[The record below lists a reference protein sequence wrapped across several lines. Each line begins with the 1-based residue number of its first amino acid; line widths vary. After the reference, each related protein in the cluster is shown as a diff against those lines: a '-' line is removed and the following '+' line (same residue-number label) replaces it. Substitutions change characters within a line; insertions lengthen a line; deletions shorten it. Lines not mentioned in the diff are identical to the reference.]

1 MNKFIA
7 TGNICKDIELRYTS
21 NNVLTT
27 QNSIAIRNDFKNA
40 SGEYDTTFINFV
52 AYRYNADFLGKYAS
66 KGSKILIE
74 GRINSRSYDKEDG
87 TKAYI
92 TEVIAEKVELLNS
105 PAKSGRNEEKPDEK
119 PDETDLYADFSNGVI
134 INDDDLPF

>member
-27 QNSIAIRNDFKNA
+27 QNSIAIKNDFKNA
-40 SGEYDTTFINFV
+40 SGEYDTVFINFV
-52 AYRYNADFLGKYAS
+52 AYRYNAEFLGKYAS

-92 TEVIAEKVELLNS
+92 TEIIAEKVELLNS
-105 PAKSGRNEEKPDEK
+105 PAKSGRNEEKPDET
-119 PDETDLYADFSNGVI
+119 PEENDLYADYREEVI